1 VLWIQ
6 LTICI
11 GYSTHTHC
19 TNFPDPAYGGMASPL
34 QIPAT
39 AASNTVLLSWMVG
52 CLVDRF

>member
-1 VLWIQ
+1 MLWIQ